1 MEGENRMN
9 VIGRSFEELTA
20 EEMSEVNG
28 NGLEFTPLLTP
39 SSLLCI
45 GGGVV
50 SASVVSIVTAVFG

>member
-1 MEGENRMN
+1 MN